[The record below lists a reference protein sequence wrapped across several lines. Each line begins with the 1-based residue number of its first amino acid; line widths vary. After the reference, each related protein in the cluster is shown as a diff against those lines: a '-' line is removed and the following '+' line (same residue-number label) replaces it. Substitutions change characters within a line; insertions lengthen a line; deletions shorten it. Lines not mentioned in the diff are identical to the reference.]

1 MKVFWRYNMTPN
13 NWRDGDTPFMVEVC
27 RVTGKGEYGIEV
39 IAEIPY
45 EELSIAKVMIELA
58 NNEES

>member
-1 MKVFWRYNMTPN
+1 
-13 NWRDGDTPFMVEVC
+13 MVEVC

-58 NNEES
+58 NKE